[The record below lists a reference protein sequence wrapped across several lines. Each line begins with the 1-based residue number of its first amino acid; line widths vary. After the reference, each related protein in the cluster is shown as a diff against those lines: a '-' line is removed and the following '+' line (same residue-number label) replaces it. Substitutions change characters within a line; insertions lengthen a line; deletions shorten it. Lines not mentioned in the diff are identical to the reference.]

1 MEKSVRE
8 DSSSSYAGPA
18 KLVEALTQRSKSGNL
33 RSLRRTDS
41 LVDFA
46 SNDYLGLSTS
56 NELHKLIQTRYYAL
70 DTIRNGGTGSRLIS
84 GNTAIYEQ
92 LENKLAGIFKG
103 EGALLF
109 NSGYA
114 ANQALVSAVPQK
126 GDTILYDQRSHVCLK
141 EGAWLSK
148 AQSFS
153 FAHNNLDDLAQKL
166 KRAAGDVFVVTETV
180 FSMDGDVSPL
190 SEMITLCK
198 SFGAYMIV
206 DEAHSTGAYG
216 KDGAGWLVQENL
228 QEGVFARVYTFGKA
242 MGVHGACVVGSE
254 QLKKYLINFG
264 RPFIYTTSLPAHSI
278 VSIDAAFD
286 LLGQQAHLQ
295 QSLSQKIN
303 LFRQLYLS
311 SVSRTAIQPI
321 LIKGN
326 DKVKQ
331 VADRMQKEGFDIRA
345 ILSPTVREGE
355 ERLRISLHASN
366 SDQQI
371 TEMVEALLVHTS
383 SNLQ

>member
-1 MEKSVRE
+1 
-8 DSSSSYAGPA
+8 
-18 KLVEALTQRSKSGNL
+18 
-33 RSLRRTDS
+33 
-41 LVDFA
+41 
-46 SNDYLGLSTS
+46 
-56 NELHKLIQTRYYAL
+56 
-70 DTIRNGGTGSRLIS
+70 
-84 GNTAIYEQ
+84 
-92 LENKLAGIFKG
+92 
-103 EGALLF
+103 
-109 NSGYA
+109 
-114 ANQALVSAVPQK
+114 
-126 GDTILYDQRSHVCLK
+126 
-141 EGAWLSK
+141 
-148 AQSFS
+148 
-153 FAHNNLDDLAQKL
+153 
-166 KRAAGDVFVVTETV
+166 
-180 FSMDGDVSPL
+180 
-190 SEMITLCK
+190 
-198 SFGAYMIV
+198 
-206 DEAHSTGAYG
+206 
-216 KDGAGWLVQENL
+216 
-228 QEGVFARVYTFGKA
+228 
-242 MGVHGACVVGSE
+242 
-254 QLKKYLINFG
+254 KYLINFG

>member
-180 FSMDGDVSPL
+180 FS
-190 SEMITLCK
+190 
-198 SFGAYMIV
+198 
-206 DEAHSTGAYG
+206 
-216 KDGAGWLVQENL
+216 
-228 QEGVFARVYTFGKA
+228 
-242 MGVHGACVVGSE
+242 
-254 QLKKYLINFG
+254 
-264 RPFIYTTSLPAHSI
+264 
-278 VSIDAAFD
+278 
-286 LLGQQAHLQ
+286 
-295 QSLSQKIN
+295 
-303 LFRQLYLS
+303 
-311 SVSRTAIQPI
+311 
-321 LIKGN
+321 
-326 DKVKQ
+326 
-331 VADRMQKEGFDIRA
+331 
-345 ILSPTVREGE
+345 
-355 ERLRISLHASN
+355 
-366 SDQQI
+366 
-371 TEMVEALLVHTS
+371 
-383 SNLQ
+383 